1 MLVQQCTNITAL
13 SSLAASPLL
22 RVIRVI
28 LILALAAT
36 HESNEMAQIKNLI
49 INTTFLL
56 LHSDYDKRALL
67 LRREIQSL
75 NKSIVRGEDRLA
87 RARDR
92 NRGAEREGHGTQ
104 RLDAITTGIEV
115 MRARLTVFDAGRRC
129 AVHRNSRLLK
139 VCDRLDR
146 RAGVLYTTWQARVRR
161 ERRRRLRETDRQG
174 NGNRDNLT
182 SLERLRWLGSLVGRQ
197 ANSSAVDGSKGGEST
212 NKSLDGE
219 LHVER
224 PRQVRRGISLYKCP
238 SNFFAPFQVRTM
250 LVDFA

>member
-1 MLVQQCTNITAL
+1 
-13 SSLAASPLL
+13 
-22 RVIRVI
+22 
-28 LILALAAT
+28 
-36 HESNEMAQIKNLI
+36 MAQIENLI

-56 LHSDYDKRALL
+56 LHNDYDKRALL

-115 MRARLTVFDAGRRC
+115 MRARLTVFDAGRGC

-182 SLERLRWLGSLVGRQ
+182 SLERLRWLGSFVGRQ

-224 PRQVRRGISLYKCP
+224 QRRGRRGTSLYKRP
-238 SNFFAPFQVRTM
+238 SKFFAPSRSELCLSISRKLHGSFLCRNN
-250 LVDFA
+250 

>member
-1 MLVQQCTNITAL
+1 
-13 SSLAASPLL
+13 
-22 RVIRVI
+22 
-28 LILALAAT
+28 
-36 HESNEMAQIKNLI
+36 
-49 INTTFLL
+49 
-56 LHSDYDKRALL
+56 
-67 LRREIQSL
+67 
-75 NKSIVRGEDRLA
+75 VRGEDRLA
-87 RARDR
+87 RTRDR
-92 NRGAEREGHGTQ
+92 NRGAQREGHGAQ

-115 MRARLTVFDAGRRC
+115 VRARLTVFDAGRRC

-224 PRQVRRGISLYKCP
+224 PPRVQRGTSLYKRP
-238 SNFFAPFQVRTM
+238 SNFFAPSRSELCLSISRKLHGSFLCRNH
-250 LVDFA
+250 

>member
-1 MLVQQCTNITAL
+1 
-13 SSLAASPLL
+13 
-22 RVIRVI
+22 
-28 LILALAAT
+28 
-36 HESNEMAQIKNLI
+36 MAQIKNLI
-49 INTTFLL
+49 INTTFLLL

-146 RAGVLYTTWQARVRR
+146 RAGVLYTTRQARVSR
-161 ERRRRLRETDRQG
+161 ERRGRLGETDRQG
-174 NGNRDNLT
+174 NRNRDNFT
-182 SLERLRWLGSLVGRQ
+182 GLERLRWLGSLIGRQ
-197 ANSSAVDGSKGGEST
+197 ANSSAVDNSKGGEST

-219 LHVER
+219 LHAER
-224 PRQVRRGISLYKCP
+224 PCQARRGISLYKCP